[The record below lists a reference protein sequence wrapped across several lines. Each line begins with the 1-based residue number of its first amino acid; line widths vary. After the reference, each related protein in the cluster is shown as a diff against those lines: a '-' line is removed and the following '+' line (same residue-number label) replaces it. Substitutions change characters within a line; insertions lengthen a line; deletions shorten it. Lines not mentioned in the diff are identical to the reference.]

1 MALNTTSFMMRR
13 AISSESVLVRI
24 YGNLPERFGFLVF
37 SQYNVPI
44 ALLDV
49 LFTPRILCK
58 TYWTLVIVTTETF
71 D

>member
-24 YGNLPERFGFLVF
+24 YGNLPERLGFLVF

-49 LFTPRILCK
+49 LFTPRILGK
-58 TYWTLVIVTTETF
+58 TY
-71 D
+71 